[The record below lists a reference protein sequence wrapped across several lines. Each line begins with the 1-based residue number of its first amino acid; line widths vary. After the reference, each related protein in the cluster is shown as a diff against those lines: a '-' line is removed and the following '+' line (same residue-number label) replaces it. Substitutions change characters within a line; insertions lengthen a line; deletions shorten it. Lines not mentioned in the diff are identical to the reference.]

1 MAEEA
6 KKEEVLEEGEIVEI
20 ETQEDSNAEEN
31 VEEVVEQPTD
41 EENVEDEE
49 ELENYSDRVQNVYPI

>member
-41 EENVEDEE
+41 EENVEGEE
-49 ELENYSDRVQNVYPI
+49 ELENYSDRVQKRS